1 MEEQIYEMKY
11 ELCMLYIL
19 QDDTIRNMCIEAE
32 SEHIIQFKRKE
43 SFKLVVNSYF

>member
-19 QDDTIRNMCIEAE
+19 
-32 SEHIIQFKRKE
+32 
-43 SFKLVVNSYF
+43 